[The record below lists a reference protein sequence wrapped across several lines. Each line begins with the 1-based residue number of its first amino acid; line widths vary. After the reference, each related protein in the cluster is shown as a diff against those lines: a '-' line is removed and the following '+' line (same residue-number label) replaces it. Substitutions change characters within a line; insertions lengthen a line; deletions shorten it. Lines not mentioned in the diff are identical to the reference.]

1 MSSCAK
7 CGNLN
12 KPGAKFCK
20 SCGEKL
26 ELATT
31 PVEPAC
37 PHCSAPLAPN
47 AKFCKQCGTAT
58 SAPAAPPTPP
68 LAAAVPQSLAP
79 TDEVVATP
87 AVEPPARP
95 TADTVTVETA
105 TGVST
110 APQAA
115 TSAGIKIAAAVSALT
130 VLVGGG
136 FFVYQHISKP
146 VPAADMHPATPAPVA
161 ASPAVSA
168 SAPPAEVAA
177 SIPVVAEAP
186 PPSPPAAPPEQ
197 ASKAKA
203 EPAPRPGKPVHA
215 AAGTA
220 ARVEHSETS
229 PAPDLNEA
237 MARKVSTLIAKANG
251 YLDNKQYDKAIA
263 TAENALELDPRSSAA
278 QAMINRAKTRQME
291 ALRTG
296 STLE

>member
-68 LAAAVPQSLAP
+68 LAAAVPPSLAP

-110 APQAA
+110 PPQAA

-146 VPAADMHPATPAPVA
+146 VPAADMRPATPAPVA

-186 PPSPPAAPPEQ
+186 PEQ

-203 EPAPRPGKPVHA
+203 EPIARQGKPVHTA
-215 AAGTA
+215 AAMA
-220 ARVEHSETS
+220 PLPVARTERADTPPVS
-229 PAPDLNEA
+229 DVNEA

-296 STLE
+296 SSLE